1 MDTAIAVGQAFVLER
16 ERFQDLIDALQA
28 QGYTVLGPTVEAGAI
43 VYGPL
48 SRVED
53 LPIGWRDRQDGGF
66 YRLERREE
74 PTLFGYVVGPS
85 SWKKFLHPPT
95 VSLWKARRTSDGGF
109 ELVTETAPEE
119 ATPRHAFLGV
129 RPCELHAIQI
139 QDRVFLEGPFV
150 DPVYRERRSRIF
162 TVVVNCVEPGGT
174 CFCASMDTGPWAE
187 GGFDLALTELLDP
200 EGHRFV
206 VHVGSP
212 EGAAVLEQVPLR
224 PATDADLAQ
233 ERARLDE
240 ATGRMGRSLD
250 VHGLKE
256 RLYAQYEAPYWE
268 EVAQRCL
275 TCTNCTLVCPTC
287 FCTTVE
293 DVTDLGGEWAERRRV
308 WDSCFTLAFSYIH
321 GGSIRS
327 SPAAR
332 YRQWLTH
339 KLATWQ
345 DQFDTLGCVGCGRC
359 ITWCPVGIDITQ
371 EAARLVATAEAHGP

>member
-1 MDTAIAVGQAFVLER
+1 METAIAVGQAFVLER
-16 ERFQDLIDALQA
+16 DHFQALLDALQG

-43 VYGPL
+43 VYRPL
-48 SRVED
+48 TRVEE
-53 LPIGWRDRQDGGF
+53 LPIGWRDRQGPGF

-95 VSLWKARRTSDGGF
+95 VTLWKARRTPDGGF
-109 ELVTETAPEE
+109 QQVVESAAQV
-119 ATPRHAFLGV
+119 PRYAFLGV
-129 RPCELHAIQI
+129 RPCELHAIRI

-150 DPVYRERRSRIF
+150 DPTYRERRSRIF
-162 TVVVNCVEPGGT
+162 TVVVNCVEPGDT
-174 CFCASMDTGPWAE
+174 CFCASMDAGPWAQA
-187 GGFDLALTELLDP
+187 GFDLALTELWDP
-200 EGHRFV
+200 EDHRFL

-212 EGAAVLEQVPLR
+212 EGAAVLASVPLR
-224 PATDADLAQ
+224 PATEADRGR

-240 ATGRMGRSLD
+240 AAQRMGRSLD

-256 RLYAQYEAPYWE
+256 RLYAQYEAPEWE

-293 DVTDLGGEWAERRRV
+293 DTTDLTGQWAERRRV
-308 WDSCFTLAFSYIH
+308 WDSCFTLSFSYIH
-321 GGSIRS
+321 GGSVRS

-371 EAARLVATAEAHGP
+371 EAARIAAGAKTQEP